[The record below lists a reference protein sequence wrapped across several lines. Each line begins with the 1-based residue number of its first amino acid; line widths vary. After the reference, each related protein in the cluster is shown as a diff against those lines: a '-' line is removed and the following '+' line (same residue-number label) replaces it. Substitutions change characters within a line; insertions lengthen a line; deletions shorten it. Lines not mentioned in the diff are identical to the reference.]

1 MFQKAVFA
9 VSCPPAPET
18 ISLQA
23 SWHHALTESTRASG
37 FMETRS
43 ISKNSLIVGEGVV
56 IEGTII
62 TTGSIEIRGTV
73 KGEVSA
79 LDILVRKS
87 GVVGG
92 SIVTTDITVEGLVK
106 DKLKVAGHLEIMSSG
121 TVSGT
126 IEYSSIQIEKGANI
140 NGNLSRTGDSTPTPS
155 NAAKTPPAE
164 STAPQTETDAEASA
178 ELDL

>member
-1 MFQKAVFA
+1 
-9 VSCPPAPET
+9 
-18 ISLQA
+18 
-23 SWHHALTESTRASG
+23 
-37 FMETRS
+37 METRS

-79 LDILVRKS
+79 LDILVSKS

-92 SIVTTDITVEGLVK
+92 SIVTTDITIEGLVS
-106 DKLKVAGHLEIMSSG
+106 DKLKVTGHLEIRSG
-121 TVSGT
+121 GTISGT
-126 IEYSSIQIEKGANI
+126 IEYSSIQIDKGANI
-140 NGNLSRTGDSTPTPS
+140 NGNLSRTGDS
-155 NAAKTPPAE
+155 AAKAFKAAEPAA
-164 STAPQTETDAEASA
+164 STSGAPQVTAGAEASA